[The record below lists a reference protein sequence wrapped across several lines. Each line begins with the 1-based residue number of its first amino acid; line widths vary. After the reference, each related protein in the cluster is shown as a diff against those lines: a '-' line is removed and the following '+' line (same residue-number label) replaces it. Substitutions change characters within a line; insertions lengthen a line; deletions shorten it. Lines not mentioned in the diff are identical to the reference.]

1 VSERAGQWCGS
12 SIGHPHAGAAG
23 DRRRDRGVAKL
34 YPGVV
39 DLRLIVLHRRG
50 VLRDQRDLRVTLLHA
65 DRILRD
71 QLLVAL
77 QIELG
82 IGEQGLVERLGGDD
96 LVELCLKRT
105 GVDLGKKIA
114 CLHVLTLDEDHF
126 VQGSV
131 DASTDGHGVV
141 GLNRAKTGKVNWHIA
156 CLRHRGSRRRRGFEQ
171 FPQQHPQADSGQAD
185 QGATQR
191 MYNDDGHAPATGV
204 KLQ

>member
-1 VSERAGQWCGS
+1 V
-12 SIGHPHAGAAG
+12 
-23 DRRRDRGVAKL
+23 
-34 YPGVV
+34 
-39 DLRLIVLHRRG
+39 
-50 VLRDQRDLRVTLLHA
+50 HA

-71 QLLVAL
+71 QLPVGLK
-77 QIELG
+77 IELG
-82 IGEQGLVERLGGDD
+82 IGEQGLVTRLGGAG

-126 VQGSV
+126 VQSPV
-131 DASTDGHGVV
+131 DNHDVV
-141 GLNRAKTGKVNWHIA
+141 RLNRAETGKVKWHIA
-156 CLRHRGSRRRRGFEQ
+156 CLHHRGSRRQRGFEQ

-191 MYNDDGHAPATGV
+191 MYNDDRHAPATGV